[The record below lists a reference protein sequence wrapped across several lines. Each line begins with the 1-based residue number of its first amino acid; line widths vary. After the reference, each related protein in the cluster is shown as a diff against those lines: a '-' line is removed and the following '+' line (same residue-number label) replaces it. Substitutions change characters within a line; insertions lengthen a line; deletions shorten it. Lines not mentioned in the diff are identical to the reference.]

1 MSPRAALQR
10 AMFALASAVA
20 PPIARFRINR
30 AHSRAVRCRAASYD
44 ALSGY
49 QKNRMA
55 QAKTDADWA
64 AIEKDVPGARAMH
77 AAAQS
82 TTQAQ
87 SAAKTDPMD
96 QLCADDPGAIEC
108 KAFD

>member
-1 MSPRAALQR
+1 
-10 AMFALASAVA
+10 MFALASAVA

-77 AAAQS
+77 AAAQ
-82 TTQAQ
+82 QGGGAL
-87 SAAKTDPMD
+87 SADVHEKLVELTWARRSLIT
-96 QLCADDPGAIEC
+96 
-108 KAFD
+108 